1 MKKFLAW
8 EIDDKT
14 FLEIFKLA
22 KQHGKKVGDSMQAEF
37 EEIYKRSPKKFRLL
51 GATDQDI
58 DMITGNLRE
67 QGKKVINLHEEDR
80 RKNDNIS

>member
-8 EIDDKT
+8 SIDPEAL
-14 FLEIFKLA
+14 LEIIELA
-22 KQHGKKVGDSMQAEF
+22 KQHGKKEGDNMQAEF
-37 EEIYKRSPKKFRLL
+37 EEILKKKPNKIKLL

-67 QGKKVINLHEEDR
+67 QGKRILNINEIDR
-80 RKNDNIS
+80 RKK

>member
-8 EIDDKT
+8 SIDPEAL
-14 FLEIFKLA
+14 LEIIELA
-22 KQHGKKVGDSMQAEF
+22 KQHGKKEGDNMQAEF
-37 EEIYKRSPKKFRLL
+37 EEILKKKPNKIKLL

-67 QGKKVINLHEEDR
+67 QGKRILNINEIDR
-80 RKNDNIS
+80 RKKW